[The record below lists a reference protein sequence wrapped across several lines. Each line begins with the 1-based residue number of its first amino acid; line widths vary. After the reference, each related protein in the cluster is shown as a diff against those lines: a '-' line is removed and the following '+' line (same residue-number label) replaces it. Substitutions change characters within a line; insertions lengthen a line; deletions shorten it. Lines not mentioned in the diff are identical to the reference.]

1 MGPGSIR
8 AVTAL
13 ARTILNPNERT
24 VGGLFFAHFLAMAQ
38 RNFAHILLAGLL
50 FLQSLFAPVL
60 ASAAWDTR
68 VKMVKAVQAVAMPEK
83 TQIAKAVDELMLGRP
98 SAIPKGQAAAGG
110 LSAPVI
116 NKAGEVVSNILLA
129 PGKKINPITWLRLN
143 GKKAALK
150 TGKFM
155 AVDLPIEAFAFF
167 LALGAI
173 HVSQTYLDYAENP
186 VSLEQH
192 LNSNDVRTAE
202 GQIGLASLGV
212 FMAANRSTESLLY
225 NMIGPQ
231 SRMKGF
237 VPYLGMS
244 VGFLASSL
252 MNEVANFDQL
262 KKCVAALKVRINQE
276 EKYATCERAYDSWN
290 EAGLEKMQQ
299 YAPTIMAMV
308 TSTLTAGIAESL
320 VQKVITATS
329 WRLVLEI
336 GVTISP
342 IGWTG
347 QAIKWTYR
355 IGSMVLFT
363 KLQQMQEPGLTQW
376 WKNWMDGN
384 EMERSVHAMMFQIDR
399 KKRNGWQPLAESE
412 KGSKYDLDLEIHKF
426 SQHAKEWRKG
436 NMLDILNSHGAWL
449 QFLTNFSNTYK
460 AAMAFDS
467 FFIGEYDKKFN
478 QKVPSLLDEPYYLA
492 GVAPAQPADE
502 QAELDLLNN
511 KKDYEDRQL
520 EHLIAVRAYYEKWL
534 GGLKPEEIAVSPQ
547 YFADIRE
554 VLSYLP
560 TQAQFSG
567 TGGERVNLARIAKGL
582 DLLNTKL
589 KVSVRYPGVFQIPYK
604 VPPGMKPENQ
614 ALLQLRQ
621 QIGEPWPLYQPGTG
635 FLSAY
640 DQNPERASVLSLLRV
655 DRFWQKIR
663 LPKPSHYLLAQI
675 LKGPRADLG
684 QSVIKAKDGFPLQ
697 FVPPRLV
704 ESFGYQ
710 IIVDPAQES
719 IRPQP
724 TIFNTPVMVQSA
736 KPLQFKNAFDILRGP
751 NILKSVST
759 GEEGFMGW
767 WNKYVENQY
776 INAWNKYESE
786 YQSMIVK
793 LLERYY
799 FSPKEENTFIKWWHQ
814 LRQAGLNSGP
824 MANGLRMSFLQER
837 RLYLMI
843 LGEVLR
849 DQVKTL
855 GADHPIFKTGFPDA
869 AVDVTQYPLQL
880 PAYQDQTRQRGISCD
895 IPPAGKSPEQLVQER
910 NDCLKAK
917 KAGFDNEATQV
928 PILKILGHQQS
939 YNLSRIFA
947 AYKHKNLMPY
957 GSENVETHFE
967 FQDRISIAFEEMESL
982 INQMQVVETQG
993 GKATFSSVGE
1003 TVEYDRPKKFVS
1015 TTVTNRQITAAQEN
1029 IQKILEEI
1037 DAPLIEDLA
1046 PANRHVFEIVQACMI
1061 GLQNLAQQQADMA
1074 KMVNL
1079 VSYTRSVDKEETST
1093 GPSGLCA
1100 QGSLFTTQKSLTGQI
1115 YVRKGCE
1122 AQPPA
1127 DNSTEEEKINE

>member
-1 MGPGSIR
+1 
-8 AVTAL
+8 
-13 ARTILNPNERT
+13 
-24 VGGLFFAHFLAMAQ
+24 MAQ
-38 RNFAHILLAGLL
+38 RTFAYILLAAQL
-50 FLQSLFAPVL
+50 FLQSLFAPL
-60 ASAAWDTR
+60 PASAAWDTR
-68 VKMVKAVQAVAMPEK
+68 MKAAKVVQAAVLPEK
-83 TQIAKAVDELMLGRP
+83 TQIAKAADELMLGRP
-98 SAIPKGQAAAGG
+98 SALPKGHPMAGG
-110 LSAPVI
+110 LAAPVV
-116 NKAGEVVSNILLA
+116 NKAGEVVSNVILA

-143 GKKAALK
+143 GKKAVLK

-173 HVSQTYLDYAENP
+173 HVSQIYFDYAENP
-186 VSLEQH
+186 ISLEQH

-212 FMAANRSTESLLY
+212 FMAANRSTETLLH
-225 NMIGPQ
+225 NMLDPA

-244 VGFLASSL
+244 VGFLATSL
-252 MNEVANFDQL
+252 MGEIANFDQL
-262 KKCVAALKVRINQE
+262 KKCVAALKERIDQQ

-290 EAGLEKMQQ
+290 EVGLEKMQQ
-299 YAPTIMAMV
+299 YAPTIMAMM

-329 WRLVLEI
+329 WRLLLEV
-336 GVTISP
+336 GVTVSP
-342 IGWTG
+342 LGWSG

-363 KLQQMQEPGLTQW
+363 KLQEMQEPGLTQW

-384 EMERSVHAMMFQIDR
+384 EMERSIHAMMFQIDR
-399 KKRNGWQPLAESE
+399 KKRNGWLPLPQSE

-436 NMLDILNSHGAWL
+436 NMLDILNSHAAWL

-467 FFIGEYDKKFN
+467 FFVGEYDKKFN
-478 QKVPSLLDEPYYLA
+478 QKIPSLLDEPYYLA
-492 GVAPAQPADE
+492 GVAPAQPSDE

-520 EHLIAVRAYYEKWL
+520 EHLIAVRTYFEKWL
-534 GGLKPEEIAVSPQ
+534 ASLKPEEVKASPK
-547 YFADIRE
+547 YFDDIRE

-567 TGGERVNLARIAKGL
+567 LNGERVNLPRIAKGL
-582 DLLNTKL
+582 DLLNAKL
-589 KVSVRYPGVFQIPYK
+589 KVAVRYPGIFQIPYK
-604 VPPGMKPENQ
+604 MPPGMKPENP
-614 ALLQLRQ
+614 ALLQLRE

-640 DQNPERASVLSLLRV
+640 DQNPERAGVLSLLRV

-684 QSVIKAKDGFPLQ
+684 QSVIKEKDGFPLQ

-704 ESFGYQ
+704 DSFGYQ
-710 IIVDPAQES
+710 FQVSPAQAS
-719 IRPQP
+719 SGPQP
-724 TIFNTPVMVQSA
+724 TLFNTPVLVQSS
-736 KPLQFKNAFDILRGP
+736 KPLLFKNAFDILRGP
-751 NILKSVST
+751 NILKSISS
-759 GEEGFMGW
+759 GEEGFMDW
-767 WNKYVENQY
+767 WNKYVETQY

-786 YQSMIVK
+786 YQKMVVK

-799 FSPKEENTFIKWWHQ
+799 FTEKEENSFTKWWHQ
-814 LRQAGLNSGP
+814 LRQAGLNAGP

-849 DQVKTL
+849 DQVQIL
-855 GADHPIFKTGFPDA
+855 GADHPIFKVGFPDA
-869 AVDVTQYPLQL
+869 AVDVSRFPLQM
-880 PAYQDQTRQRGISCD
+880 PSYQDQARLRGISCD
-895 IPPAGKSPEQLVQER
+895 TPSTGKTPDQLSQER
-910 NDCLKAK
+910 SACLKAK
-917 KAGFDNEATQV
+917 KTGFDNEATLV

-939 YNLSRIFA
+939 YNLSRVFA
-947 AYKHKNLMPY
+947 AYKHKNLVPY
-957 GSENVETHFE
+957 GSENIETHFE
-967 FQDRISIAFEEMESL
+967 FQDRISIAFEELESL
-982 INQMQVVETQG
+982 INQMQVVQTQG
-993 GKATFSSVGE
+993 GKATFSSIDE
-1003 TVEYDRPKKFVS
+1003 TVEYDRPKTFVS
-1015 TTVTNRQITAAQEN
+1015 TTVTNRQLTAAQEN

-1046 PANRHVFEIVQACMI
+1046 PVNQHAFQIVQACMI

-1079 VSYTRSVDKEETST
+1079 VSYTRSDDKQENAT
-1093 GPSGLCA
+1093 GSNGICAPS
-1100 QGSLFTTQKSLTGQI
+1100 SLFTKQKSLTGQV

-1122 AQPPA
+1122 SQSQDSNA
-1127 DNSTEEEKINE
+1127 TEEEKMNE